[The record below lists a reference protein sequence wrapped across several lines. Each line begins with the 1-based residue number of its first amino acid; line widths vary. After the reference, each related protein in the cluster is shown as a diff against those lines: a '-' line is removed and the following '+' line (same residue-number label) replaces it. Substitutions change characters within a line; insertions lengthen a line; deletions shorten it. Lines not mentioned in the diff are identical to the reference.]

1 MADLD
6 PHEAHEALAAL
17 VRTLGSGAWTRVT
30 RLRPGERVL
39 HAGELRTVLLVGRL
53 PRDVDRAPMVRV
65 HLDVIVVDIR
75 DDSFW
80 WRAEVAGD

>member
-17 VRTLGSGAWTRVT
+17 VRTLGPGEWTRAT
-30 RLRPGERVL
+30 RLRPGDRAL
-39 HAGELRTVLLVGRL
+39 HAGELRTVLLVDPL
-53 PRDVDRAPMVRV
+53 PRDVDRDARVRV
-65 HLDVIVVDIR
+65 YLGDHAPVDIR

-80 WRAEVAGD
+80 WREAADG